1 MDTPT
6 NELDE
11 GSSNPK
17 IELKL
22 KLPEADISSE
32 EPWNDDL
39 LDRAQIADSLT
50 RIIDNQSNPFAISI
64 HGYWG
69 TGKTFLLKRWQK
81 QLEKSGFKAIY
92 FNAWEDD
99 FCDDAMLAIIGQLS
113 SYFKEAGLKQVA
125 RKAAQIAVPLIRENL
140 LGVLKAS
147 TGVTI
152 KLDTR
157 EQGKTTTLD
166 AYLEQRSTKDTL
178 KIHLS
183 KLSQQVAD
191 QTKHPLVFI
200 IDELDR
206 CRPTFAIELLE
217 RVKHIFDIPNMV
229 FVFGINHDELCK
241 SLKSIYGDIE
251 TDVYLRRFFDMEFNL
266 PPADSESFVRH
277 RMERYALN
285 SIGQTDRI
293 PGQPRE
299 VDELAYSMPT
309 LWSHLG
315 LSLRD
320 LDYCVRLIV
329 FVGMGLSPRQ
339 TMYPWMLGLLIVLKL
354 KNPVLYQA
362 FVAGRRRG
370 TDVMDFINES
380 VAMGDQ
386 FASIQHV
393 LDQVEAYLYLTDKRF
408 GTSENRQAP
417 ALEQL
422 KLLQNGSDP
431 TQPEHLS
438 QKTRTTTSRQAG
450 RLVNLMERIESP
462 SFFGPDPAVPTTAV
476 PYVASLIDLHQN
488 LVRR

>member
-1 MDTPT
+1 MVAEQDPAIDAQKLVTLK
-6 NELDE
+6 LDE
-11 GSSNPK
+11 PQVDSS
-17 IELKL
+17 
-22 KLPEADISSE
+22 S
-32 EPWNDDL
+32 PWGDDL
-39 LDRAQIADSLT
+39 LGRRNIATLLTSLVAT
-50 RIIDNQSNPFAISI
+50 QEPPLTISLNG
-64 HGYWG
+64 HWG

-81 QLEKSGFKAIY
+81 ALENDGYKAIY

-99 FCDDAMLAIIGQLS
+99 FSDDPLLSILGQLAESLNQGLFRESLSNMKKSALPLLRNNFS
-113 SYFKEAGLKQVA
+113 SLLNRHTGLTTDFKRSLPTRADLFKDY
-125 RKAAQIAVPLIRENL
+125 L
-140 LGVLKAS
+140 LQHNTKDSLKANLQDLAAK
-147 TGVTI
+147 V
-152 KLDTR
+152 
-157 EQGKTTTLD
+157 
-166 AYLEQRSTKDTL
+166 QRNSN
-178 KIHLS
+178 
-183 KLSQQVAD
+183 
-191 QTKHPLVFI
+191 HPLVFI

-217 RVKHIFDIPNMV
+217 RVKHIFDVPNLV
-229 FVFGINHDELCK
+229 FVLGLNRDELCN
-241 SLKSIYGDIE
+241 SIKSIYGEINA
-251 TDVYLRRFFDMEFNL
+251 DVYLRRFFDMEFNL
-266 PPADSESFVRH
+266 PPADSEPFVRH

-285 SIGQTDRI
+285 SIGQTDQI

-299 VDELAYSMPT
+299 VDELVYSMPT

-462 SFFGPDPAVPTTAV
+462 SLFGPDPAVPTTVV
-476 PYVASLIDLHQN
+476 PYVASLIDLHQD